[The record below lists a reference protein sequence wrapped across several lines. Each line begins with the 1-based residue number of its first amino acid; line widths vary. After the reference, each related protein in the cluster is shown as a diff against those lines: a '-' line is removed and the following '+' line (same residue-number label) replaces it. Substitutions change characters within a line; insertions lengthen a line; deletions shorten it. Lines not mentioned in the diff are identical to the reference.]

1 MSIVAAIV
9 RDLKAALTVQGEH
22 GAAFTIRAP
31 LPAPKPVVD
40 RSFQAWAE
48 L

>member
-9 RDLKAALTVQGEH
+9 RDLRGTLSVMSVA

-31 LPAPKPVVD
+31 LPAPPPA
-40 RSFQAWAE
+40 RSFRPPWN
-48 L
+48 LD